1 MSKVASLKS
10 EESATTQFH
19 KDGETYLQLTAT
31 VDPAK
36 LSDIASKIN
45 LEIFGD
51 KENKGLDIPD
61 DVEILV
67 GGASAQQTDDFPIYS
82 LRC

>member
-1 MSKVASLKS
+1 MTDSGLVRVSKVASLKS

-36 LSDIASKIN
+36 LSEIARNKSRDI
-45 LEIFGD
+45 
-51 KENKGLDIPD
+51 
-61 DVEILV
+61 
-67 GGASAQQTDDFPIYS
+67 
-82 LRC
+82 RR